1 MTTSVVESQSARP
14 QRLDVSPAEPADSAW
29 TPLYRVGGVA
39 ALLAVA
45 IIPLAVIVFL
55 AWPPPTTVE
64 SWFALFQRNGFLG
77 LLDLDLLMM
86 TSYVVLIPLY
96 LALYVALRR
105 VSQSFMAIALAFNL
119 LGTALVLAV
128 NPAAA
133 MLTLSDRYATA
144 TTDAQRTVFLGA
156 GQALISELVRDR
168 VRSGVPAW
176 WDRHP
181 DHRDRHA
188 AEHDLQQVHRLHR
201 PGDGSDDAGSRVS
214 RNRGPAAL
222 ARLPRAHGDLAP
234 PGRSTALPTGGATT
248 GVRYATTTHHRCNE
262 QSGAR

>member
-1 MTTSVVESQSARP
+1 MTTSAVESQPARP
-14 QRLDVSPAEPADSAW
+14 QRLDASPAEPADSAW

-39 ALLAVA
+39 ALISVA

-55 AWPPPTTVE
+55 AWPPPSTIE

-105 VSQSFMAIALAFNL
+105 VSQSFMAIALALNL

-144 TTDAQRTVFLGA
+144 TSDAQRAVFLAA
-156 GQALISELVRDR
+156 GQGLLANWSGTAFDLGYLLGGIGILITAIVMLRSRVFSKFIAYTGLVMGALML
-168 VRSGVPAW
+168 VPASAGTVGLLLSLVSLVPTVIW
-176 WDRHP
+176 LLLVARRLFQLAARP
-181 DHRDRHA
+181 QEHRT
-188 AEHDLQQVHRLHR
+188 Q
-201 PGDGSDDAGSRVS
+201 
-214 RNRGPAAL
+214 
-222 ARLPRAHGDLAP
+222 
-234 PGRSTALPTGGATT
+234 
-248 GVRYATTTHHRCNE
+248 
-262 QSGAR
+262 